1 MLSPVRSEWVRKR
14 TSPVVTQ
21 MHYAR
26 QGIITEEME
35 FVAKRENLAPEVVRS
50 EVARGRMI
58 IPANIRHVE
67 LEPLCIGIAARCKI
81 NANIGNSATT
91 SNIAQELEKL
101 QAAVKYGADTVMDLS
116 SGGDIHEIREAIL
129 RNSRVPVGTVPIYEA
144 ISRVKHV
151 RDLTPSLMLE
161 VIEEQAEQGVDY
173 MTIHAGVR
181 REFIPLTSKRITGI
195 VSRGGAIMA
204 QWSVENNQ
212 ENFLYTHF
220 ADICKLFQR
229 YDVAFSLG
237 DGLRPGCVADASDE
251 AQFAELKTLGELTL
265 KAWEYDVQV
274 MIEGPG
280 HIPMDQIKLQVD
292 KEMELCHEAPFYT
305 LGPLVTDIAP
315 GYDHITSAI
324 GAAMIGWHGASMLCY
339 VTPKEHLGLPDKEDV
354 RQGIIAYKIAAH
366 AADLARHRPGARD
379 RDDAI
384 SYARF
389 LFDWNKQFEL
399 SLDPEAARAMHDET
413 LHDEYYKQAAFCS
426 MCGPKFCSMNT
437 TQLLEKDLGRDQA
450 AREQKFA
457 ELLSKVQS

>member
-1 MLSPVRSEWVRKR
+1 MRPLIRSEWVRRR
-14 TSPVVTQ
+14 TGPVVTQ

-26 QGIITEEME
+26 QGTITEEMA
-35 FVAKRENLAPEVVRS
+35 FVARRENLPVETIRAEVT
-50 EVARGRMI
+50 RGRMI

-67 LEPLCIGIAARCKI
+67 LEPMSIGIAARCKI
-81 NANIGNSATT
+81 NANIGNSSAA
-91 SNIAQELEKL
+91 SNIDQEVEKL
-101 QAAVKYGADTVMDLS
+101 HTAVHYGADTVMDLS
-116 SGGDIHEIREAIL
+116 TGGAIHEIREAII
-129 RNSRVPVGTVPIYEA
+129 RHSPVPIGTVPIYQA
-144 ISRVKHV
+144 ISRVTHV

-173 MTIHAGVR
+173 MTIHAGVLR
-181 REFIPLTSKRITGI
+181 DHLPLTRRRITGI
-195 VSRGGAIMA
+195 VSRGGALMA
-204 QWSVENNQ
+204 QWCVENDE

-220 ADICKLFQR
+220 EDICRIFQR
-229 YDVAFSLG
+229 YDVSFSLG
-237 DGLRPGCVADASDE
+237 DGLRPGCIADASDA
-251 AQFAELKTLGELTL
+251 AQFAELKVLGELTK

-292 KEMELCHEAPFYT
+292 KEIEMCHEAPFYT

-315 GYDHITSAI
+315 GFDHITSAI

-339 VTPKEHLGLPDKEDV
+339 VTPKEHLGLPNREDV
-354 RQGIIAYKIAAH
+354 HQGIIAYKIAAH

-399 SLDPEAARAMHDET
+399 SLDPETARSMHDET
-413 LHDEYYKQAAFCS
+413 LADDYYKDAAFCS

-437 TQLLEKDLGRDQA
+437 TQVMEKHLGLDQKE
-450 AREQKFA
+450 REEKFA
-457 ELLSKVQS
+457 ELLEKVQA